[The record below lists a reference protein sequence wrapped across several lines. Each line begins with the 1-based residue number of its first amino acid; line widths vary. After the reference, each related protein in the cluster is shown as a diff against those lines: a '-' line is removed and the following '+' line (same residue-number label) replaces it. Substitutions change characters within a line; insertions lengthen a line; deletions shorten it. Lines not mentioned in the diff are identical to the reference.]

1 MPRPMRISTRINA
14 AAHIIL
20 ALQEINSRE
29 INPNQMIVLTVCS
42 LHAGSAANV
51 MPGEA
56 VLKGTIRTMDLQ
68 VKEFARQR
76 MREICEGVCSTFRAT
91 CDIDFIGGGIPPM
104 VNDNALAE
112 EIGGYIDDM
121 LGAGT
126 TYHIERMTGSE
137 DFSVFSQKSP
147 ARCSGLEPAARN
159 KDMLMAFTIPGSHSM
174 RMRSR

>member
-1 MPRPMRISTRINA
+1 MEKAATVPAPHENIDPINA

-76 MREICEGVCSTFRAT
+76 MREICEGVCSTFRA
-91 CDIDFIGGGIPPM
+91 
-104 VNDNALAE
+104 
-112 EIGGYIDDM
+112 
-121 LGAGT
+121 
-126 TYHIERMTGSE
+126 
-137 DFSVFSQKSP
+137 P
-147 ARCSGLEPAARN
+147 ATSISSAAVIR
-159 KDMLMAFTIPGSHSM
+159 PW
-174 RMRSR
+174 

>member
-1 MPRPMRISTRINA
+1 
-14 AAHIIL
+14 
-20 ALQEINSRE
+20 
-29 INPNQMIVLTVCS
+29 MIVLTVCS

-121 LGAGT
+121 RRGYDL
-126 TYHIERMTGSE
+126 
-137 DFSVFSQKSP
+137 
-147 ARCSGLEPAARN
+147 
-159 KDMLMAFTIPGSHSM
+159 SH
-174 RMRSR
+174 RT